1 MTYPYGYSHLTL
13 EDFLVLASQA
23 HKVMVFREIPALTL
37 EVPDI
42 MAALQSAFDIDG
54 MVFEARQDTGDIHS
68 WIAFDTMATFERRLD
83 HGVLNASEKMSEL
96 RQLMNAFSCAEQ
108 KNRVDFRGGAMGF
121 MSYDAV
127 RFMEEIPDRHPN
139 ASDVPE
145 IYFNF
150 YRIHIHLDP
159 QKSKITIYVM
169 TVIQESPEDT
179 YHKAVIEIDHLV

>member
-1 MTYPYGYSHLTL
+1 MAYPPGYQHLTL
-13 EDFLVLASQA
+13 EDFLTLSA
-23 HKVMVFREIPALTL
+23 HTPKVMVFREIPALTL
-37 EVPDI
+37 EVLDI
-42 MAALQSAFDIDG
+42 MSALQSAFDIDG
-54 MVFEARQDTGDIHS
+54 MVFEARQDKGDSHS
-68 WIAFDTMATFERRLD
+68 WIAFDAMATFERRLD
-83 HGVLNASEKMSEL
+83 HGMLNASEKMSEL
-96 RQLMNAFSCAEQ
+96 RQLMNVFSCAAPT
-108 KNRVDFRGGAMGF
+108 NRVDFRGGAMGF

-127 RFMEEIPDRHPN
+127 RFREEIPDRHPN